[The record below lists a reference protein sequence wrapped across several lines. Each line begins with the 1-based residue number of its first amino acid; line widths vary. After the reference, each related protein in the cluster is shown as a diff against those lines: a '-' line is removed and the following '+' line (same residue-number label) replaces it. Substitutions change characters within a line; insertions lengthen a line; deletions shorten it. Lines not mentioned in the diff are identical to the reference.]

1 MCRLLGIVSR
11 RPRAFRRCLQD
22 APRSLGVLGREH
34 GDGWGIAV
42 HDQRNGWQ
50 IVREAGSAAANPT
63 FEAEAARASG
73 SLLLAHVRKSTVG
86 RVALENTHPFRR
98 GAWVFA
104 HNGTVERLEELRA
117 QLGTDVSL
125 LGQTDSEVLFAFL
138 VTQLQRQSCM
148 STDLVLARA
157 VEDLAMITSIGSF
170 TFLLS
175 NGTVL
180 FAYRQGRPLHL
191 LERGSPDRID
201 DVLIASE
208 PVTADEPWAPIAERT
223 LIAIRQRPELGW
235 AVVHEGRETRR
246 RTPL

>member
-11 RPRAFRRCLQD
+11 SPRAFRRCLQD

-42 HDQRNGWQ
+42 HDQRSGWQ
-50 IVREAGSAAANPT
+50 IVREAESAAANPT

-73 SLLLAHVRKSTVG
+73 SLLLAHVRKRTIG

-98 GAWVFA
+98 GEWVFA
-104 HNGTVERLEELRA
+104 HNGTIERLEELRA
-117 QLGTDVSL
+117 RLGTEVSL
-125 LGQTDSEVLFAFL
+125 LGETDSEVLFAFL
-138 VTQLQRQSCM
+138 VAKLRQRQSWLA
-148 STDLVLARA
+148 TDKVLARA
-157 VEDLAMITSIGSF
+157 VQDLAMTPSIGSS

-175 NGTVL
+175 NGAVL
-180 FAYRQGRPLHL
+180 YAYRQGRPLFL

-208 PVTADEPWAPIAERT
+208 PVTADESWTPITDRT
-223 LIAIRQRPELGW
+223 LIAIWKRPELGW
-235 AVVHEGRETRR
+235 VVVR
-246 RTPL
+246 